1 MAYRRTA
8 RVETRLADNRARIL
22 RAARSLVADGGFR
35 QAQVAA
41 VAAAAGLATGSVYR
55 YFPSKAHL
63 MAELLRS
70 TCAREIEVVQAI
82 ATGNG
87 PARDRLADALR
98 AFVERALKGDRFAY
112 AIVAEP
118 TSAEIED
125 ARQEIKRAL
134 ALIFGGLVADAA
146 TVGDVPDQDPHI
158 AGACIV
164 GAMLEGLMGPLARD
178 RAAEDDEAVAKGI
191 VAFCLR
197 ALGQDRYA
205 KGEHA
210 NDSHVRA
217 VR

>member
-22 RAARSLVADGGFR
+22 RAARTLVSDGGFR
-35 QAQVAA
+35 RAQVAA

-63 MAELLRS
+63 MVELLRS
-70 TCAREIEVVQAI
+70 TCAREVEVVQAI
-82 ATGNG
+82 AAGDG
-87 PARDRLADALR
+87 PAHDRLADALR
-98 AFVERALKGDRFAY
+98 AFVERALKGDRLAY

-118 TSAEIED
+118 ASAEIED
-125 ARQEIKRAL
+125 ARQEVKREL
-134 ALIFGGLVADAA
+134 SLIFAGLVDDAA
-146 TVGDVPDQDPHI
+146 TAGDVSRQDPNI

-178 RAAEDDEAVAKGI
+178 RADEDDEAVAAGI

-197 ALGQDRYA
+197 ALGHDKITR
-205 KGEHA
+205 GEPA
-210 NDSHVRA
+210 NDGHIRA
-217 VR
+217 IR